1 MVLENDNYE
10 LTVSCDETYSIGSA
24 DNRHYDIIF
33 NPLDL
38 KWNDHYRALVIKV
51 NDGTEEYSIVFIASY
66 FIYEDSVSLDD
77 NILTVVNNKCIT
89 QINLKTRTIIK
100 NIEIENYYGV
110 FYAIHRTHK
119 EYILIG
125 ELEIL
130 GLNDS
135 FEVLWCFGKANVILD
150 YKICYDGIKI
160 LDDEKKLVGFARVIS
175 DYATTYYLCDV
186 IIDEAYRHQGL
197 GKALVS
203 YIESRP
209 DWATPTLKETYFWRV
224 WMSPEEYEIEREYYT
239 RNYTTLFLK
248 GRYKPLWKQ
257 AEDEEKDVK

>member
-33 NPLDL
+33 NPLGL
-38 KWNDHYRALVIKV
+38 KWNDHYRALGIRV
-51 NDGTEEYSIVFIASY
+51 NDGTEEYSFVFIASY

-77 NILTVVNNKCIT
+77 NILTVVNDKCIT
-89 QINLKTRTIIK
+89 QIDLKTRTIIK
-100 NIEIENYYGV
+100 NIEIANNYGV

-160 LDDEKKLVGFARVIS
+160 LDDEKKL
-175 DYATTYYLCDV
+175 YK
-186 IIDEAYRHQGL
+186 IDFDGNLLEEYP
-197 GKALVS
+197 
-203 YIESRP
+203 E
-209 DWATPTLKETYFWRV
+209 DWATPTLKANYFWKA

-239 RNYTTLFLK
+239 KNYTTLFLK
-248 GRYKPLWKQ
+248 GKYKPLWKQ